1 MVLPATPGGSPAAR
15 EWQVNV
21 PLTRNNDLPY
31 GSLGARRFRYA
42 PLKPQ
47 PRLGIWPPDRKAA
60 RIAAIKDKNGPRR
73 WCSSWPS
80 RRFGQD
86 EREEPVAETSAYS
99 CVLMFGGPGSGKG
112 TQGAVIGQMP
122 NLVHLAMG
130 DIFRGLDPNTDIG
143 EEFLS
148 YSTRGK
154 LVPDELTIR
163 VFHHHV
169 EQRIQSC
176 DIDPGY
182 HTLILDGIPRT
193 VAQAGLLREVV
204 VVKRIVYLVMEDRDA
219 LIARLM
225 GRARKS
231 NRPDDADRSVIKNRI
246 EVYERE
252 TAPVLEAYPKKLIAR
267 VNGDQPPLAVLR
279 DIADCLVGYISGN
292 I

>member
-1 MVLPATPGGSPAAR
+1 MATDVDG
-15 EWQVNV
+15 
-21 PLTRNNDLPY
+21 D
-31 GSLGARRFRYA
+31 ARRRSQSWW
-42 PLKPQ
+42 L
-47 PRLGIWPPDRKAA
+47 PRGFVPDEKEEYVP
-60 RIAAIKDKNGPRR
+60 DK
-73 WCSSWPS
+73 
-80 RRFGQD
+80 
-86 EREEPVAETSAYS
+86 SAYS

-130 DIFRGLDPNTDIG
+130 DIFRALDPETDIG
-143 EEFLS
+143 GEFLS
-148 YSTRGK
+148 YSTQGR

-163 VFHHHV
+163 VFRHHV
-169 EQRIQSC
+169 EHRIQAF
-176 DIDPGY
+176 DIDPEY

-193 VAQAGLLREVV
+193 VAQAELLRDVV

-225 GRARKS
+225 GRAQKS

-279 DIADCLVGYISGN
+279 DIADSLAGYVSGS